1 MPQLTF
7 QIDGA
12 KAIPYAATPQLNL
25 KTQVACADP
34 SVRIQNVLLQCQI
47 QIEPARR
54 HYDGAEQEKLK
65 DLFGAPSRWGQ
76 TLRQM
81 LWANSSVTVPSFQ
94 EQSIVD
100 VPLPC
105 TFDFNV
111 AVTKYLYG
119 LESGEVP
126 LCILFS
132 GTIFYV
138 NESSQLEVAKIPW
151 DQEVN
156 YRLPVRI
163 WKEMMDLYYP
173 NAAWLCLQRDVF
185 DQIYRYKIERGILTW
200 DRALQS
206 LLIAAEENELRKA
219 NA

>member
-1 MPQLTF
+1 MPPLTF
-7 QIDGA
+7 RINGA
-12 KAIPYAATPQLNL
+12 EAVPYAATPQVNL
-25 KTQVACADP
+25 KIRVACADP
-34 SVRIQNVLLQCQI
+34 SICIQNILLQCQI

-54 HYDGAEQEKLK
+54 HYDAAEQEKLK

-94 EQSIVD
+94 EQTIVD

-126 LCILFS
+126 LCVLFS
-132 GTIFYV
+132 GTIFYEGE
-138 NESSQLEVAKIPW
+138 NGQLQVAKIPW
-151 DQEVN
+151 DHEAN
-156 YRLPVRI
+156 YRLPVRV
-163 WKEMMDLYYP
+163 WKEMMDVYYP

-200 DRALQS
+200 DRAIQS
-206 LLIAAEENELRKA
+206 LLVAAEENDLRKA